1 MKSTLLNIPNR
12 IEYKDPFQYLL
23 TVIIIIEVV
32 LMMFVKGVACK
43 VGSNNWKNFCFWF
56 FGSKTI
62 HVYNILLVFN
72 SLFVLIFHPWKTN
85 KQQQQKNKNKRF
97 ILLFDFL

>member
-43 VGSNNWKNFCFWF
+43 VGSNN
-56 FGSKTI
+56 
-62 HVYNILLVFN
+62 
-72 SLFVLIFHPWKTN
+72 
-85 KQQQQKNKNKRF
+85 
-97 ILLFDFL
+97 